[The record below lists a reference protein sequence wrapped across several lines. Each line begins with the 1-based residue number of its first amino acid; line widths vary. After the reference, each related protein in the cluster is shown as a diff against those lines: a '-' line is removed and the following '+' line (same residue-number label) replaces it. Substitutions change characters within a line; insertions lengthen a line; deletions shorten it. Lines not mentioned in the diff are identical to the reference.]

1 MMGALTVP
9 ADGPFTEPA
18 LAVVKN
24 AGSPPPIRLTA
35 EDICRNYAA
44 TVCRFAAMAAG
55 SDLDADDLA
64 QDALLKAIRSLDR
77 FDPAKGTIDRW
88 LWRIVAN
95 VAKDSYRARARRLA
109 MWRRLAARWYEPS
122 GAVEDRALDA
132 IANDE
137 LIKAVRTLNG
147 RDRLL
152 IALRFGAD
160 LDLRAVGDAIG
171 LSADSAGQAVLR
183 ALARLR
189 QRLEVSR

>member
-9 ADGPFTEPA
+9 AEGLSAEPA
-18 LAVVKN
+18 LAGAKS
-24 AGSPPPIRLTA
+24 AGSQPSVRLTA
-35 EDICRNYAA
+35 EDVCRTYSAM
-44 TVCRFAAMAAG
+44 VCRFAAMAAG

-77 FDPAKGTIDRW
+77 FDPAKGIIDRW

-109 MWRRLAARWYEPS
+109 MWRRLAARWHEPV

-137 LIKAVRTLNG
+137 LLAAL
-147 RDRLL
+147 RDFYDPCRLL
-152 IALRFGAD
+152 SALRYGAD
-160 LDLRAVGDAIG
+160 PQRV
-171 LSADSAGQAVLR
+171 
-183 ALARLR
+183 ALGH
-189 QRLEVSR
+189 

>member
-1 MMGALTVP
+1 MGALTVP
-9 ADGPFTEPA
+9 AEGPSAEPA
-18 LAVVKN
+18 LAVVN
-24 AGSPPPIRLTA
+24 SAGSSPYVRLTA
-35 EDICRNYAA
+35 EDVCRTYSA

-64 QDALLKAIRSLDR
+64 QDALLKAIRGLDQ

-109 MWRRLAARWYEPS
+109 MWKRLAARWHEPAR
-122 GAVEDRALDA
+122 AVEDRALDA
-132 IANDE
+132 IAHGE
-137 LIKAVRTLNG
+137 LIEAVRTLND

-160 LDLRAVGDAIG
+160 LDLATVGNAIG

-189 QRLEVSR
+189 HRLEVST

>member
-1 MMGALTVP
+1 M
-9 ADGPFTEPA
+9 
-18 LAVVKN
+18 
-24 AGSPPPIRLTA
+24 
-35 EDICRNYAA
+35 
-44 TVCRFAAMAAG
+44 VCRFAAMASG

-109 MWRRLAARWYEPS
+109 MWRRLATRWHEPV

-137 LIKAVRTLNG
+137 LIKAIRNLND

-160 LDLRAVGDAIG
+160 LDLGAVGDAIG

>member
-9 ADGPFTEPA
+9 AEGLSAEPA
-18 LAVVKN
+18 LAGAKS
-24 AGSPPPIRLTA
+24 AGKQPSVRLTA
-35 EDICRNYAA
+35 EDVCRTYSAM
-44 TVCRFAAMAAG
+44 VCRFAAMAAG

-109 MWRRLAARWYEPS
+109 MWRRLAARWHEPV

-137 LIKAVRTLNG
+137 LIEAVRNLND

-152 IALRFGAD
+152 IALRYGAD
-160 LDLRAVGDAIG
+160 LELGAVGDAIG
-171 LSADSAGQAVLR
+171 LSGDSAGQAVLR

-189 QRLEVSR
+189 QRLEVPR

>member
-1 MMGALTVP
+1 MVGTLTLP
-9 ADGPFTEPA
+9 ADGPLREPHMA
-18 LAVVKN
+18 AV
-24 AGSPPPIRLTA
+24 RLTA
-35 EDICRNYAA
+35 EDVCRLYAG

-77 FDPAKGTIDRW
+77 FDPARGTIDRW

-95 VAKDSYRARARRLA
+95 VAKDSHRARARRFA
-109 MWRRLAARWYEPS
+109 MWWRLAARWNEPE
-122 GAVEDRALDA
+122 GAVEDRALAA
-132 IANDE
+132 IANDA
-137 LIKAVRTLNG
+137 LIKSVRTLND

-160 LDLRAVGDAIG
+160 LDLGAVGDAIG

-189 QRLEVSR
+189 RQLEVSR